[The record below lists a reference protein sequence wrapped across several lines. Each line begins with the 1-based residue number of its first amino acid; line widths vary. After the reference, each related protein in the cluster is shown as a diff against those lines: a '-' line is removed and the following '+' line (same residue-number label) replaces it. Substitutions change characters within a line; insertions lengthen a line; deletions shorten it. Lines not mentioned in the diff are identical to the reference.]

1 MNDRWYNFDNSFA
14 DQYIFNYSE
23 PSNNEDDEIIPLVP
37 EFGDASRSSFVVSR
51 DWTLDHKRMQR
62 GSDLKVGQIF
72 SSKNDL
78 VNVVKRWHIAHSV
91 EYQV

>member
-51 DWTLDHKRMQR
+51 DWA
-62 GSDLKVGQIF
+62 
-72 SSKNDL
+72 L
-78 VNVVKRWHIAHSV
+78 VIDVFQEGLI
-91 EYQV
+91 